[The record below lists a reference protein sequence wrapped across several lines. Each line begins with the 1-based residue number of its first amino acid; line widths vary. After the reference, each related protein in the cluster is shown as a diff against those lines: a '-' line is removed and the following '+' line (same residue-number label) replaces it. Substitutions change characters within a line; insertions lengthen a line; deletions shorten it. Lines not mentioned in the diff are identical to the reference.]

1 MKKRLNKFRLES
13 SVGLFGLLV
22 LFCADNSCATSSFK
36 NTPLYKH
43 LIRARNAK
51 SVRLYEKTASES
63 DKQED
68 VVGEP
73 GDEQVKTDNKHAGQ
87 VRGADAAKSGRIPQP
102 PRKPDNLMDPSTFT
116 PDMPFSEAINILRN
130 STSPGLN
137 IVVLWK
143 DLEENADIY
152 PDTPIGIDGV
162 TGVSLN
168 RHLRSLVD
176 GVSGGAPE
184 RLGYVVEDGVIVIS
198 TLGSLPRK
206 LVTRVYDI
214 TDLVG
219 WPSNYGLPGFGLGM
233 GMQGG
238 AIPMQGGMTPA
249 SGGGYNTARNNFMPS
264 GR

>member
-1 MKKRLNKFRLES
+1 M
-13 SVGLFGLLV
+13 
-22 LFCADNSCATSSFK
+22 LFCAGNSYATSSFK
-36 NTPLYKH
+36 STPLYKH
-43 LIRARNAK
+43 LIRARNAGP
-51 SVRLYEKTASES
+51 VRLYEKTAAEF

-73 GDEQVKTDNKHAGQ
+73 NEEQVKTDNEHAGQ
-87 VRGADAAKSGRIPQP
+87 VRGADADKPRRIPQATRRP
-102 PRKPDNLMDPSTFT
+102 GNLMDPSTFT
-116 PDMPFSEAINILRN
+116 PDMPFSEAINILRY

-143 DLEENADIY
+143 DLEEHADIY

-162 TGVSLN
+162 TGVLLN

-198 TLGSLPRK
+198 TLGSLPRR

-219 WPSNYGLPGFGLGM
+219 SPSTAGFPGFGFGM

-238 AIPMQGGMTPA
+238 AGMPYGGTMPIQSGMTPGL
-249 SGGGYNTARNNFMPS
+249 GGGYSPARSNLMPS